1 MTLSFSVLSN
11 LQDGA
16 VITEVRQAAVETGVE
31 EGGVRS
37 AWFQACC
44 GVYCLTSLPRR
55 KWIDETGAIENGLD

>member
-16 VITEVRQAAVETGVE
+16 VITEVGQDAVETGVE

-44 GVYCLTSLPRR
+44 GVYCLTSLP
-55 KWIDETGAIENGLD
+55 